1 MFSTKRLVLLT
12 AFALVSA
19 IGKSAAQCTTCDGD
33 VKVDFK
39 GALCI
44 DGSFTLQLHDKTTI
58 PATGANCGYAYSP
71 PLPEKVKL
79 KPDKAYTLTLT
90 AIPSGGGNGGVSSV
104 HLEVTCPPC
113 YKVYIDGE
121 ETSVYDGNEPGCG
134 TGQGLTKTFTVIIKP
149 NSSGGTGSGGDGN
162 VSAGSSSG
170 GLSGDFSLGGLT
182 NGSAGAISFSLGTIT
197 PDLFMPGV
205 LNYESV
211 SPDVDGGQRESIPV
225 PITLRPRLWAVNE
238 QIYLGLSGGGVLRVN
253 PETKAWDLLA
263 DSKRRPA
270 QGILDDCSPY
280 QVQLVG
286 QGPHRGLCAMIDSV
300 YRFDEKVANGV
311 GPNVPIIALTRIRS
325 IGR

>member
-44 DGSFTLQLHDKTTI
+44 DESFTLQLHDKTTI

-149 NSSGGTGSGGDGN
+149 NSAGGTDSGGDGN

-182 NGSAGAISFSLGTIT
+182 NSSAGAISFSLGTIT

-211 SPDVDGGQRESIPV
+211 SPDVDVVRDPG
-225 PITLRPRLWAVNE
+225 TH
-238 QIYLGLSGGGVLRVN
+238 VLRQIKASEVLAEIVTLTATSYEIRFYPSAQVGVKAAGIYSGSGN
-253 PETKAWDLLA
+253 PLGGLYPVT
-263 DSKRRPA
+263 
-270 QGILDDCSPY
+270 GSPSHLWRFSSPKNSAATPVI
-280 QVQLVG
+280 QVTE
-286 QGPHRGLCAMIDSV
+286 I
-300 YRFDEKVANGV
+300 
-311 GPNVPIIALTRIRS
+311 
-325 IGR
+325 